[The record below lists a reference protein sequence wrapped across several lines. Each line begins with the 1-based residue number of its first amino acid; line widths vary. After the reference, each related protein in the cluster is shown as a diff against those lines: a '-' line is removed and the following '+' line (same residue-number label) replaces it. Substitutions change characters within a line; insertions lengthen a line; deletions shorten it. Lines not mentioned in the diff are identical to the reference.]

1 MDDILMLDDTEFLIL
16 KEQVDNGTN
25 YIFAI
30 ATDGT
35 NDVVFLKESTIDNE
49 EYVETVQNPDIL
61 ERVMLQIMPEIK
73 PLMQQKNQIIE
84 HLKAN

>member
-1 MDDILMLDDTEFLIL
+1 MDDIIMLDDTEFLII

-49 EYVETVQNPDIL
+49 EYVESVTDKEEL
-61 ERVMLQIMPEIK
+61 SRVMELFK
-73 PLMQQKNQIIE
+73 
-84 HLKAN
+84 

>member
-1 MDDILMLDDTEFLIL
+1 MDDIIMLDDTEFLIL
-16 KEQVDNGTN
+16 KEQVYNGTN

-49 EYVETVQNPDIL
+49 EYVESVTDKEEL
-61 ERVMLQIMPEIK
+61 SRVMELFK
-73 PLMQQKNQIIE
+73 
-84 HLKAN
+84 

>member
-49 EYVETVQNPDIL
+49 EYVESVTDKEEL
-61 ERVMLQIMPEIK
+61 SRVMELFK
-73 PLMQQKNQIIE
+73 
-84 HLKAN
+84 

>member
-1 MDDILMLDDTEFLIL
+1 MDDIIMLDDTEFLIL

-25 YIFAI
+25 CIFAI

-49 EYVETVQNPDIL
+49 EYVESVTDKEEL
-61 ERVMLQIMPEIK
+61 SRVMELFK
-73 PLMQQKNQIIE
+73 
-84 HLKAN
+84 

>member
-1 MDDILMLDDTEFLIL
+1 MDDIIMLDDTEFLIL

-35 NDVVFLKESTIDNE
+35 NDVVFFKERTIDNDDSVESVTDKE
-49 EYVETVQNPDIL
+49 EL
-61 ERVMLQIMPEIK
+61 SRVMEL
-73 PLMQQKNQIIE
+73 
-84 HLKAN
+84 LK

>member
-1 MDDILMLDDTEFLIL
+1 MDDIIMLDDTEFLIL

-35 NDVVFLKESTIDNE
+35 NDVVFLKKSTIDNE
-49 EYVETVQNPDIL
+49 EYVESVTDKEEL
-61 ERVMLQIMPEIK
+61 SRVMELFK
-73 PLMQQKNQIIE
+73 
-84 HLKAN
+84 

>member
-1 MDDILMLDDTEFLIL
+1 MDDIIMLNDTEFLIL

-49 EYVETVQNPDIL
+49 EYVESVTDKEEL
-61 ERVMLQIMPEIK
+61 SRVMELFK
-73 PLMQQKNQIIE
+73 
-84 HLKAN
+84 

>member
-1 MDDILMLDDTEFLIL
+1 MDDIIMLDDTEFLIL

-49 EYVETVQNPDIL
+49 EYVESVTDKEEL
-61 ERVMLQIMPEIK
+61 SKVMELFK
-73 PLMQQKNQIIE
+73 
-84 HLKAN
+84 

>member
-1 MDDILMLDDTEFLIL
+1 MDDIIMLDDTEFLIL

-49 EYVETVQNPDIL
+49 EYIESVTDKEEL
-61 ERVMLQIMPEIK
+61 SRVMELFK
-73 PLMQQKNQIIE
+73 
-84 HLKAN
+84 

>member
-1 MDDILMLDDTEFLIL
+1 MDDIIMLDDTEFLIL

-49 EYVETVQNPDIL
+49 KYVESVTDKEEL
-61 ERVMLQIMPEIK
+61 SKVMELFK
-73 PLMQQKNQIIE
+73 
-84 HLKAN
+84 

>member
-1 MDDILMLDDTEFLIL
+1 MDDIIMLDDTEFLML

-49 EYVETVQNPDIL
+49 EYVESVTDKEEL
-61 ERVMLQIMPEIK
+61 SRVMELFK
-73 PLMQQKNQIIE
+73 
-84 HLKAN
+84 

>member
-1 MDDILMLDDTEFLIL
+1 MDDIIMLDDTEFLIL

-49 EYVETVQNPDIL
+49 RKENIRSLRDKWHRFYLSQRWTNSFGSIDFASG
-61 ERVMLQIMPEIK
+61 
-73 PLMQQKNQIIE
+73 
-84 HLKAN
+84 H

>member
-1 MDDILMLDDTEFLIL
+1 MDDIIMLDDTEFLIL

-35 NDVVFLKESTIDNE
+35 NDVVYLKESTIDNE
-49 EYVETVQNPDIL
+49 EYVESVTDKEEL
-61 ERVMLQIMPEIK
+61 SRVMELFK
-73 PLMQQKNQIIE
+73 
-84 HLKAN
+84 

>member
-1 MDDILMLDDTEFLIL
+1 MDDIIMLDGTEFLIL

-49 EYVETVQNPDIL
+49 EYVESVTDKEEL
-61 ERVMLQIMPEIK
+61 SRVMELFK
-73 PLMQQKNQIIE
+73 
-84 HLKAN
+84 

>member
-1 MDDILMLDDTEFLIL
+1 MDDIIMLDDTEFLIL

-49 EYVETVQNPDIL
+49 EYV
-61 ERVMLQIMPEIK
+61 
-73 PLMQQKNQIIE
+73 
-84 HLKAN
+84 

>member
-1 MDDILMLDDTEFLIL
+1 MDDIIMLDDTEFLII

-30 ATDGT
+30 ATEGT

-49 EYVETVQNPDIL
+49 EYVESVTDKEEL
-61 ERVMLQIMPEIK
+61 SRVMELFK
-73 PLMQQKNQIIE
+73 
-84 HLKAN
+84 

>member
-1 MDDILMLDDTEFLIL
+1 MDDIIMLVDTEFLIL

-49 EYVETVQNPDIL
+49 EYVESVTDKEEL
-61 ERVMLQIMPEIK
+61 SRVMELFK
-73 PLMQQKNQIIE
+73 
-84 HLKAN
+84 

>member
-1 MDDILMLDDTEFLIL
+1 MDDIIMLDDTEFLII

-30 ATDGT
+30 STDGT

-49 EYVETVQNPDIL
+49 EYVESVTDKEEL
-61 ERVMLQIMPEIK
+61 SRVMELFK
-73 PLMQQKNQIIE
+73 
-84 HLKAN
+84 

>member
-1 MDDILMLDDTEFLIL
+1 MDDIIMLDDTEFLIL
-16 KEQVDNGTN
+16 KEKVDNGTN

-49 EYVETVQNPDIL
+49 EYVESVTDKEEL
-61 ERVMLQIMPEIK
+61 GRVMELFK
-73 PLMQQKNQIIE
+73 
-84 HLKAN
+84 

>member
-1 MDDILMLDDTEFLIL
+1 MDDIIMLDDTEFLII

-49 EYVETVQNPDIL
+49 EYVESVTDKEEL
-61 ERVMLQIMPEIK
+61 SKVMELFK
-73 PLMQQKNQIIE
+73 
-84 HLKAN
+84 

>member
-1 MDDILMLDDTEFLIL
+1 MDDIIMLDDTEFLIL

-49 EYVETVQNPDIL
+49 DS
-61 ERVMLQIMPEIK
+61 K
-73 PLMQQKNQIIE
+73 
-84 HLKAN
+84 

>member
-1 MDDILMLDDTEFLIL
+1 MDDIIMLDDTEFLIL

-35 NDVVFLKESTIDNE
+35 NDVVFLKESIIDNE
-49 EYVETVQNPDIL
+49 EYVESVTDKEEL
-61 ERVMLQIMPEIK
+61 SRVMELFK
-73 PLMQQKNQIIE
+73 
-84 HLKAN
+84 

>member
-1 MDDILMLDDTEFLIL
+1 MDDIIMLHDTEFLIL

-49 EYVETVQNPDIL
+49 EYVESVTDKEEL
-61 ERVMLQIMPEIK
+61 SRVMELFK
-73 PLMQQKNQIIE
+73 
-84 HLKAN
+84 

>member
-1 MDDILMLDDTEFLIL
+1 MDDIIMLDDTEFLIL

-49 EYVETVQNPDIL
+49 EYVESVTDKEEVS
-61 ERVMLQIMPEIK
+61 RVMELFK
-73 PLMQQKNQIIE
+73 
-84 HLKAN
+84 

>member
-1 MDDILMLDDTEFLIL
+1 MDDIIILDDTEFLII

-49 EYVETVQNPDIL
+49 EYVESVTDKEEL
-61 ERVMLQIMPEIK
+61 SRVMELFK
-73 PLMQQKNQIIE
+73 
-84 HLKAN
+84 

>member
-1 MDDILMLDDTEFLIL
+1 MDDIIMLDDTEFLIL

-35 NDVVFLKESTIDNE
+35 NDAVFLKESTIDNE
-49 EYVETVQNPDIL
+49 EYVESVTDKEEL
-61 ERVMLQIMPEIK
+61 SRVMELFK
-73 PLMQQKNQIIE
+73 
-84 HLKAN
+84 

>member
-1 MDDILMLDDTEFLIL
+1 MDDIIMLDDTEFLIL

-49 EYVETVQNPDIL
+49 EYVESVTDKEEL
-61 ERVMLQIMPEIK
+61 SRVMELFK
-73 PLMQQKNQIIE
+73 
-84 HLKAN
+84 

>member
-1 MDDILMLDDTEFLIL
+1 MDDIIMLDDTEFLII

-35 NDVVFLKESTIDNE
+35 NDVVFLKESTIDND
-49 EYVETVQNPDIL
+49 EYVESVTDKEEL
-61 ERVMLQIMPEIK
+61 SRVMELFK
-73 PLMQQKNQIIE
+73 
-84 HLKAN
+84 

>member
-1 MDDILMLDDTEFLIL
+1 MDDVIMLDDTEFLIL

-49 EYVETVQNPDIL
+49 EYVESVTDKEEL
-61 ERVMLQIMPEIK
+61 SRVMELFK
-73 PLMQQKNQIIE
+73 
-84 HLKAN
+84 

>member
-1 MDDILMLDDTEFLIL
+1 MDDIIMIDDTEFLIL

-49 EYVETVQNPDIL
+49 EYVESVTDKEEL
-61 ERVMLQIMPEIK
+61 SRVMELFK
-73 PLMQQKNQIIE
+73 
-84 HLKAN
+84 